1 MKMLPNCFN
10 FLTTIKM
17 IFLESINFSLIKINT
32 IIFVLFS
39 KIQPKVWNLFRTNL
53 INFVKFSTIWS
64 SYNVSDLPKP
74 LKIYCIL
81 CTSMGYVVQR
91 PNAYFEDNPDI
102 GYIWVFIEFSV
113 SLDLLD
119 EKKNH
124 ICPSQM
130 LSNFFYGAFSKR
142 VLSGQIY
149 KGK

>member
-1 MKMLPNCFN
+1 MIGSIKLFVKRVCTKFLNESQAMKMLPNCFN

-81 CTSMGYVVQR
+81 CTSMRYVLFLWIKFIFL
-91 PNAYFEDNPDI
+91 NL
-102 GYIWVFIEFSV
+102 YIFLKNWNSKIPKYVKNCIS
-113 SLDLLD
+113 
-119 EKKNH
+119 KKAKK
-124 ICPSQM
+124 ID
-130 LSNFFYGAFSKR
+130 
-142 VLSGQIY
+142 
-149 KGK
+149 

>member
-1 MKMLPNCFN
+1 MISLQNIERLSKLHSFCINNINVKLRYLSKECAQFFLNESQAMKMLPNCFN

-81 CTSMGYVVQR
+81 CTSMGYVLFLWIKFIFL
-91 PNAYFEDNPDI
+91 NL
-102 GYIWVFIEFSV
+102 YIF
-113 SLDLLD
+113 
-119 EKKNH
+119 
-124 ICPSQM
+124 
-130 LSNFFYGAFSKR
+130 
-142 VLSGQIY
+142 
-149 KGK
+149 

>member
-1 MKMLPNCFN
+1 MLPNCFN

-81 CTSMGYVVQR
+81 CTSMGYVLFLWIKFIFLNLYIFFKKIEIQKYHNMLKIVLPKKLKNLIKIIGPVAVFLFLCTPFWQR
-91 PNAYFEDNPDI
+91 
-102 GYIWVFIEFSV
+102 V
-113 SLDLLD
+113 
-119 EKKNH
+119 
-124 ICPSQM
+124 
-130 LSNFFYGAFSKR
+130 
-142 VLSGQIY
+142 
-149 KGK
+149 

>member
-1 MKMLPNCFN
+1 
-10 FLTTIKM
+10 M

-81 CTSMGYVVQR
+81 CTSMGYVLFLWIKFIFLNLYLKKTSTGNR
-91 PNAYFEDNPDI
+91 YIRI
-102 GYIWVFIEFSV
+102 GMSVNQCKVDLSAVTMLHFNGQLIFKLHFARWFTIFSRLVIGRHIFYI
-113 SLDLLD
+113 
-119 EKKNH
+119 
-124 ICPSQM
+124 
-130 LSNFFYGAFSKR
+130 
-142 VLSGQIY
+142 
-149 KGK
+149 